1 MIPKRKRKNIKNLKD
16 KIKEIRKLPKK
27 RGFIIHSKQRLSHSI
42 PIFREREREER
53 DDREKK
59 ERRDGNGVCFKETEL
74 IRKDLHQLTLPFGG
88 DHG

>member
-42 PIFREREREER
+42 PIFRERERERGER
-53 DDREKK
+53 RQREKGEK
-59 ERRDGNGVCFKETEL
+59 RW
-74 IRKDLHQLTLPFGG
+74 
-88 DHG
+88 

>member
-42 PIFREREREER
+42 PIFRERERERRETTER
-53 DDREKK
+53 KRREEMVTECVLK
-59 ERRDGNGVCFKETEL
+59 RRS
-74 IRKDLHQLTLPFGG
+74 
-88 DHG
+88 